1 MAFRGFPRTKAKLG
15 FATYIALLS
24 KTLRYAEA
32 PRVDNPVLRRRR
44 IWVIHHTFTP
54 ATRLET
60 PHSMHRPAVFIR
72 RAVLRFAGTTSVRCK
87 PFSSIPV
94 LSPRQQPHSSTTTSA
109 SHTHTRLTPQTLLR
123 AVSSSSSSPS
133 SGSAT
138 ASLSTVTAGATAAR
152 SGKHTDAGAD
162 ACCPLSLIYIGPLT
176 RTFRRLKIFSL
187 SSLALASSLSPFIFI
202 VESSLPST
210 ARAALATTALAT
222 SGVSTALVAWCGR
235 PYVTTLRNLATT
247 TTTTTTAT
255 SSPSSPSNST
265 SDKAQKQLQEQEQEQ
280 TTTHSHSH
288 NENVPAGIELTTLTL
303 TLSPLTT
310 RIYDP
315 AFLCDTT
322 RAFAR
327 WELARSVQLPPEDAV
342 GVRPGSEETVAETL
356 DGAGNVL
363 GRWIVTW
370 GENGEGSCRAEGRVE
385 T

>member
-1 MAFRGFPRTKAKLG
+1 MSIRSCG
-15 FATYIALLS
+15 
-24 KTLRYAEA
+24 
-32 PRVDNPVLRRRR
+32 N
-44 IWVIHHTFTP
+44 WVITPVAGIP
-54 ATRLET
+54 ATSSRLRPHWYET
-60 PHSMHRPAVFIR
+60 LHSMHRPAVFVR
-72 RAVLRFAGTTSVRCK
+72 RAVLRVAGTTSVRCRQ
-87 PFSSIPV
+87 FSYSIPV
-94 LSPRQQPHSSTTTSA
+94 LTSS
-109 SHTHTRLTPQTLLR
+109 HPTPLHISSQTLLR
-123 AVSSSSSSPS
+123 TASPS
-133 SGSAT
+133 SRSAT
-138 ASLSTVTAGATAAR
+138 ASLSTVTADATAAR
-152 SGKHTDAGAD
+152 SDKDTDAGAPD
-162 ACCPLSLIYIGPLT
+162 ACSPSVIYVGPLT

-235 PYVTTLRNLATT
+235 PYVTTLRNLAS
-247 TTTTTTAT
+247 T
-255 SSPSSPSNST
+255 STSTSTSPPSTPSNST
-265 SDKAQKQLQEQEQEQ
+265 PEAQKQLQEEEEAAAA
-280 TTTHSHSH
+280 HSHSH

-310 RIYDP
+310 RVYDP

-327 WELARSVQLPPEDAV
+327 WELARSVQLPSEDAV

>member
-1 MAFRGFPRTKAKLG
+1 VSIRSPLPCLACGPHWHDHRHE
-15 FATYIALLS
+15 
-24 KTLRYAEA
+24 TL
-32 PRVDNPVLRRRR
+32 
-44 IWVIHHTFTP
+44 
-54 ATRLET
+54 
-60 PHSMHRPAVFIR
+60 HSMRRPAVFTR
-72 RAVLRFAGTTSVRCK
+72 RAVLRFAGTTSVRCRQ
-87 PFSSIPV
+87 FSSIPV
-94 LSPRQQPHSSTTTSA
+94 LSPKQPHSTT
-109 SHTHTRLTPQTLLR
+109 RPTPLHLFSQTLLR
-123 AVSSSSSSPS
+123 AASSS

-138 ASLSTVTAGATAAR
+138 ASLSTVTADATATR
-152 SGKHTDAGAD
+152 NDKDRDTGAPD
-162 ACCPLSLIYIGPLT
+162 ACSSSVIYVGPLT

-235 PYVTTLRNLATT
+235 PYVTTLRNLAS
-247 TTTTTTAT
+247 T
-255 SSPSSPSNST
+255 STSTSPPSPPNST
-265 SDKAQKQLQEQEQEQ
+265 SEAQKQLQDQDQDHQEQ
-280 TTTHSHSH
+280 TAAHSHSH

-310 RIYDP
+310 RVYDP

-327 WELARSVQLPPEDAV
+327 WELARSVQLPSEDAV
-342 GVRPGSEETVAETL
+342 GVRPGSEETVAETM

-370 GENGEGSCRAEGRVE
+370 GEDGEGSCRAEGRVE
-385 T
+385 K